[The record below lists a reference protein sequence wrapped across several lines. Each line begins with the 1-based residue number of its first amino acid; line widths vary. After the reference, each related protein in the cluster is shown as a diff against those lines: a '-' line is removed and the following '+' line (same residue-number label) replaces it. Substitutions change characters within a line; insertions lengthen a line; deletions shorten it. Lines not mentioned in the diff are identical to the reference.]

1 MFLTYFNNGYHAENE
16 DLRKVTSKK
25 MPRQKPRHGS
35 KLFA

>member
-1 MFLTYFNNGYHAENE
+1 MVYLAGNE
-16 DLRKVTSKK
+16 DLSKDEAKK

>member
-1 MFLTYFNNGYHAENE
+1 MTYLIVNE
-16 DLRKVTSKK
+16 DLSKGGGKK